1 MFELILIE
9 FKNIMLTETNC
20 FGDVV
25 FESSDL
31 FILKIEVFNPQ
42 FPAFCQWLKV
52 NDFRKI
58 NTWSLFNI
66 KMNIIKIKIIR
77 LKRESKNYGS

>member
-42 FPAFCQWLKV
+42 FPAFCQ
-52 NDFRKI
+52 
-58 NTWSLFNI
+58 
-66 KMNIIKIKIIR
+66 
-77 LKRESKNYGS
+77 